1 LTDTFTRWRLEPKD
15 PAYARGELSSTR
27 NWGAKDVT
35 RGVVPVMRACSI
47 ILFNPSYRSCPI
59 VPTGAVMSNRAAAR
73 GVTTRQAIVTGWLLC
88 GVLDITAAC
97 IQARVE
103 AGRSPWAV
111 LKGVAS
117 ALWGRAALSGGA
129 GMAAIGLAMHFTVAL
144 TATLV
149 FYALSRRIAFL
160 RTASLWIVGPFY
172 GVIVFCAMNYGTL
185 PLLSWLRSLYLGT
198 PPRWPG
204 SMSWPQLGIH
214 MICVGLPIVWGVR
227 RAVIRPARG

>member
-1 LTDTFTRWRLEPKD
+1 MT
-15 PAYARGELSSTR
+15 SSS
-27 NWGAKDVT
+27 K
-35 RGVVPVMRACSI
+35 I
-47 ILFNPSYRSCPI
+47 
-59 VPTGAVMSNRAAAR
+59 TG
-73 GVTTRQAIVTGWLLC
+73 RQAILTGWLLC

-97 IQARVE
+97 VQAWIQA
-103 AGRSPWAV
+103 GRNPWAV

-117 ALWGRAALSGGA
+117 ALWGRAALNAGA

-160 RTASLWIVGPFY
+160 RTGPLWIVGPLY

-185 PLLSWLRSLYLGT
+185 PLLSWVRGFYLGT

-204 SMSWPQLGIH
+204 SMDWRQLGIH
-214 MICVGLPIVWGVR
+214 MICVGLPIAWGVR
-227 RAVIRPARG
+227 RART

>member
-1 LTDTFTRWRLEPKD
+1 MATV
-15 PAYARGELSSTR
+15 SSVH
-27 NWGAKDVT
+27 DSSSSSSSV
-35 RGVVPVMRACSI
+35 S
-47 ILFNPSYRSCPI
+47 
-59 VPTGAVMSNRAAAR
+59 TG
-73 GVTTRQAIVTGWLLC
+73 QAILTGWLLC

-97 IQARVE
+97 IQAWIQ
-103 AGRSPWAV
+103 AARSPWAV

-117 ALWGRAALSGGA
+117 ALWGRAALNAGG

-149 FYALSRRIAFL
+149 FYALSRRIAYL
-160 RTASLWIVGPFY
+160 RSGPLWIVGPLY

-185 PLLSWLRSLYLGT
+185 PLLSWLRSFYLGT

-204 SMSWPQLGIH
+204 SMDWRQLGIH

-227 RAVIRPARG
+227 RART